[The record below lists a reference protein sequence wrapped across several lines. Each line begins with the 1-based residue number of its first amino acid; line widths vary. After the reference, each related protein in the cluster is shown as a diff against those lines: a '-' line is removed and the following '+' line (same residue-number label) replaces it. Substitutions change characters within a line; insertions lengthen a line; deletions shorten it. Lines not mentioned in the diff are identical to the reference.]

1 MRKVPEVSSTKG
13 GDDIAQAMERATAAT
28 SADPIIE
35 LTPEEDAQ
43 TVAEPEMEID
53 NNDLMGEEEELEQ
66 EPGDPDEHA
75 DQTELDERRPVLV
88 SVNTRIIDPELAQAK
103 LSKQVPYHSNN
114 GDACCIDSILPAG
127 SYMAYIVICC
137 MYKNWRGNM
146 RWLGFSYPQMQE
158 HFQQGMRYQ
167 CGNVLSEVDPVR
179 QCSI

>member
-1 MRKVPEVSSTKG
+1 
-13 GDDIAQAMERATAAT
+13 MERATAAT

-88 SVNTRIIDPELAQAK
+88 SVNTRIIDPELAQAETFK
-103 LSKQVPYHSNN
+103 A
-114 GDACCIDSILPAG
+114 GALPLEQ
-127 SYMAYIVICC
+127 
-137 MYKNWRGNM
+137 WRRM
-146 RWLGFSYPQMQE
+146 L
-158 HFQQGMRYQ
+158 H
-167 CGNVLSEVDPVR
+167 
-179 QCSI
+179 